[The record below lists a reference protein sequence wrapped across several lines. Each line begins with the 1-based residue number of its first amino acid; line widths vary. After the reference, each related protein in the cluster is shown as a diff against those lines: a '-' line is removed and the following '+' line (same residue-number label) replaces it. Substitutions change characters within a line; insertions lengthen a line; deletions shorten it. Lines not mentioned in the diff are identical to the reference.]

1 MLEDCLLAI
10 DYGTQSVRALLF
22 NPRGELIESA
32 RLPVEPYVSPQYG
45 WAEQAPEYFWRML
58 GEACRALW
66 AKAGAWRSALRG
78 VALTTQRGTVINVDE
93 RGAALRPAIVWLDQR
108 QTQGVKPVGGA
119 WGLLFRLIGM
129 RKTLAYLQA
138 EAEANWIAK
147 HQPEVWART
156 HKYLLL
162 SGYLTYKLTGNFVDS
177 VGCQVGYLPFDY
189 RRQRWAASWSW
200 QWQALPL
207 RPDML
212 PDLVEVGGELGRITA
227 EAAEMTGIPP
237 GTPLIA
243 AAADKACEM
252 LGCGAILPHVGHI
265 SYGTTATFNTF
276 HRRYVEAIPLIPP
289 YPAAV
294 PRAYALETQISRGYW
309 MVDWFKREFGAAEL
323 HLAAERGVSAESLLD
338 ALAAQAPPGALG
350 LILQPYWSPSIKVPG
365 AEAKGAVIGFGG
377 VHTRAHLYRAILE
390 GIAYALREAAQR
402 AERKTGLR
410 LQEVRVSGGG
420 SQSEQA
426 MQITADVFGVTAL
439 RPHLYEAS
447 GLGAAIV
454 AAVGLGLHSDFE
466 TAIRA
471 MTRMGRAYEPQAE
484 NHSLYDA
491 LYERVYKRL
500 YRGVRPLYA
509 EISRIT
515 GYPKLMG

>member
-1 MLEDCLLAI
+1 MRQECLLAI

-22 NPRGELIESA
+22 DLRGQLIESV
-32 RLPVEPYVSPQYG
+32 RLIVEPYVSPQYG
-45 WAEQAPEYFWRML
+45 WAEQAPDYFWQKL

-66 AKAGAWRSALRG
+66 AKASAWRSALRG

-93 RGAALRPAIVWLDQR
+93 SGAALRPAIVWLDQR
-108 QTQGVKPVGGA
+108 QTQGVKPVGGL

-129 RKTLAYLQA
+129 RGTLAYLQA

-162 SGYLTYKLTGNFVDS
+162 SGYLTYKLTGRFADS

-189 RRQRWAASWSW
+189 RAQRWANARSWH
-200 QWQALPL
+200 WQALPIK
-207 RPDML
+207 REML
-212 PDLVEVGGELGRITA
+212 PELVAVGSPLGAITA
-227 EAAEMTGIPP
+227 AAAEWTGIPE

-252 LGCGAILPHVGHI
+252 IGCGVIVPHIGHI

-276 HRRYVEAIPLIPP
+276 QRRYIEAIPMIPP

-294 PRAYALETQISRGYW
+294 SGAYALETQISRGYW
-309 MVDWFKREFGAAEL
+309 MVDWFKREFGAPEL
-323 HLAAERGVSAESLLD
+323 HMAAERGVPAESLLD
-338 ALAAQAPPGALG
+338 ALAAQVPPGALG
-350 LILQPYWSPSIKVPG
+350 LILQPYWSPGIKVPG

-402 AERKTGLR
+402 TERRTGVRLR
-410 LQEVRVSGGG
+410 EVRVSGGG

-426 MQITADVFGVTAL
+426 MQITADVFGLPSA
-439 RPHLYEAS
+439 RPHVYEAS
-447 GLGAAIV
+447 GLGAALV
-454 AAVGLGLHSDFE
+454 AAVGLGLHSDYE
-466 TAIRA
+466 AAVQA
-471 MTRMGRAYEPQAE
+471 MTHIGRIYEPKSE
-484 NHSLYDA
+484 NHSLYSA

-500 YRGVRPLYA
+500 YRGVRPLYS

-515 GYPKLMG
+515 GYPGQLS

>member
-1 MLEDCLLAI
+1 MPEECLLAI

-22 NPRGELIESA
+22 DLRGELIAGA

-58 GEACRALW
+58 SEASRALW
-66 AKAGAWRSALRG
+66 AKAGEWRPALRG
-78 VALTTQRGTVINVDE
+78 VALTTQRGTVVNVDE
-93 RGAALRPAIVWLDQR
+93 TGAALRPAILWLDQR
-108 QTQGVKPVGGA
+108 QAQGVKPVGGL

-177 VGCQVGYLPFDY
+177 VACQVGYLPFDY
-189 RRQRWAASWSW
+189 RRQRWADQRSW

-207 RPDML
+207 IPEML

-227 EAAEMTGIPP
+227 EASLATGIPA

-276 HRRYVEAIPLIPP
+276 QQRYIEAIPMIPP

-294 PRAYALETQISRGYW
+294 PRAYTLETQISRGYW
-309 MVDWFKREFGAAEL
+309 MVDWFKREFGAPEL
-323 HLAAERGVSAESLLD
+323 HLAAERGVPAESLLD
-338 ALAAQAPPGALG
+338 ALAEQVPPGALG
-350 LILQPYWSPSIKVPG
+350 LILQPYWSPGIKMPG
-365 AEAKGAVIGFGG
+365 VEAKGAVIGFGG

-402 AERKTGLR
+402 AERKTGLK
-410 LQEVRVSGGG
+410 LHQLRVSGGG

-426 MQITADVFGVTAL
+426 MQITADVFGLPAA
-439 RPHLYEAS
+439 RPHLYETS

-454 AAVGLGLHSDFE
+454 ASVGLGLHSDFE

-471 MTRMGRAYEPQAE
+471 MTRLGRIYEPRAE
-484 NHSLYDA
+484 HHSLYDA

-515 GYPKLMG
+515 GYPKLTS